1 MSAEQA
7 RLVTLGGEQRQAK
20 RTLVCVPHAGGSAVA
35 FHAWH
40 RVFGPR
46 GIAVRGVHWE
56 RPDGS
61 ERRSSIES
69 RAAALASVVREL
81 PEPWVLLGHSL
92 GALIAAET
100 LRRLENSAG
109 PLPERAVLCAAA
121 PPGFPRTFPPGVL
134 RASDERMTAYVRR
147 LGGTD
152 ESLLTDPEFG
162 PQVLASL
169 RADLDLIE
177 RYTPDFAYPLKSPVS
192 VYGAAADRD
201 VPVEALEG
209 WRQLAP
215 GARVRVFGGNHF
227 FLHDDPAAVCE
238 AVTADCAQDGLD
250 WAADSI
256 A

>member
-7 RLVTLGGEQRQAK
+7 ALVTMGGERTQAD

-35 FHAWH
+35 FHSWH

-46 GIAVRGVHWE
+46 GFAVRAVHWD

-69 RAAALASVVREL
+69 RAAALASAVREL
-81 PEPWVLLGHSL
+81 PEPWILLGHSL

-100 LRRLENSAG
+100 ARLLEDSAG
-109 PLPERAVLCAAA
+109 PLPERVVLCAAA
-121 PPGFPRTFPPGVL
+121 PPGHRRSFPPDVL
-134 RASDERMTAYVRR
+134 RASDEHMTAYVRR

-162 PQVLASL
+162 PRLFAGL

-177 RYTPDFAYPLKSPVS
+177 RYTPDSARPLKSPVS
-192 VYGAAADRD
+192 VYGAAADHD
-201 VPVEALEG
+201 VPVESLEG
-209 WRQLAP
+209 WREVAP
-215 GARVRVFGGNHF
+215 EARVRVFGGNHF
-227 FLHDDPAAVCE
+227 FLHEDPAAVCR
-238 AVTADCAQDGLD
+238 AVTADCALDGRD
-250 WAADSI
+250 RARD
-256 A
+256 